1 MNTFSFIERQIKTNS
16 GSWELLEKEDETTPP
31 GTPPPPYRHSSTVP
45 HLIGL
50 SGCDDAA
57 LQEHHIPEASGHCS
71 HWSSSS
77 IITSTPPPL
86 PPPHCNR
93 IQAAQATNTQ
103 KEIISMEDEDTSDQ
117 DESFIDENGP
127 FNSLQRLLEP
137 ENVTFLAVFLNYVLS
152 NSEPAPLLFYLI
164 TGLYKEGTAK
174 DMRKWVYEIHSTFLV
189 PRAPLVWYRQDE
201 LLAREVDTVL
211 QNEFDKVEILRKIFW
226 KSRKKARDIICEQL
240 REFQQKRTAGLG
252 TIYGPTDAQL
262 LEAKGDKQREQYIFE
277 ETLMKKLQILM

>member
-1 MNTFSFIERQIKTNS
+1 MIFIERQIKTNS
-16 GSWELLEKEDETTPP
+16 GSWELLEKDDETTPP
-31 GTPPPPYRHSSTVP
+31 GTPPPPYRHSSTVSP
-45 HLIGL
+45 MTGL
-50 SGCDDAA
+50 LACEDTLHEHNMSDAKT
-57 LQEHHIPEASGHCS
+57 HCS
-71 HWSSSS
+71 HWNSN
-77 IITSTPPPL
+77 ILTSTPPHL
-86 PPPHCNR
+86 PNSNCSR
-93 IQAAQATNTQ
+93 IQAAQSTTTQ

-127 FNSLQRLLEP
+127 FNSLQRLLET

-201 LLAREVDTVL
+201 LLAREVDAVL